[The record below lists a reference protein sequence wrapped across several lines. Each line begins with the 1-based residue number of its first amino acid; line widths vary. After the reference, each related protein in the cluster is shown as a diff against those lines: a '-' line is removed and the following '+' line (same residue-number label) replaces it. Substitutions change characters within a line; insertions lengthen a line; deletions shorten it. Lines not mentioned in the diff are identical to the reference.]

1 MNSEKLRRR
10 QSFKVIISEFIMVMT
25 VIIMVIILAFVVSGY
40 WLNSDFKVERQGML
54 QVSSIPTGASLSIDG
69 ESSWIQRTNTS
80 KILSSGEHTVVVSK
94 DGYDSWA
101 KTVNVSEG
109 LLYRLQYPRLF
120 LQNRTAETV
129 LDAKDFNLATVSP
142 ARDKMLLIDN
152 TTEWQVVNL
161 KDDKLSPKK
170 IDIAKVFSG
179 VSLAEGATT
188 GLFLDE
194 ILDMNWDS
202 DGNHIL
208 FKVNHEDTIEWILLD
223 IENVK
228 NSVNLSR
235 EFAAIFSAVEILDN
249 SAANLIAIQDGNLR
263 KINVSS
269 RAISS
274 VLVGNVQSFDHFE
287 DEIVFS
293 ALNTTSNIALSSAS
307 GRSENSD
314 PNSVQPYIIGILN
327 LNNKEITG
335 LTTTA
340 SSVKV
345 AFSKFYDE
353 KYITVLEDAKLS
365 LYKKTNFELV
375 KEFDLSF
382 VPQHVKVGNDGEFIE
397 FYTGAQFATFDFES
411 LSVREWSLENE
422 NFGYLDNNM
431 LYTVDGG
438 ELIVYDF
445 DGLNRR
451 VLAKNVSS
459 QFPVII
465 ASDKWLY
472 YFSDSKLIR
481 EKIVE

>member
-1 MNSEKLRRR
+1 MDSEKLRRR

-25 VIIMVIILAFVVSGY
+25 VIIMVIVLAFVVSGY

-69 ESSWIQRTNTS
+69 ESSWMQRTNTS

-94 DGYDSWA
+94 DGYDTWT
-101 KTVNVSEG
+101 KTVNISEG

-129 LDAKDFNLATVSP
+129 LDTKEFNLATISS
-142 ARDKMLLIDN
+142 ARDKMLLISN

-208 FKVNHEDTIEWILLD
+208 FKVNHENSLEWILLD
-223 IENVK
+223 VENVK

-274 VLVGNVQSFDHFE
+274 VLVSNVQSFDHFE
-287 DEIVFS
+287 DEVVFS
-293 ALNTTSNIALSSAS
+293 ALNTTSNIAPSSAS
-307 GRSENSD
+307 DTSENPD
-314 PNSVQPYIIGILN
+314 QNSVQPYIVGILN
-327 LNNKEITG
+327 LNNKEITN

-340 SSVKV
+340 SPAKV
-345 AFSKFYDE
+345 GISKFYNE
-353 KYITVLEDAKLS
+353 KYITVLVDTALE
-365 LYKKTNFELV
+365 LYKKSNFESV
-375 KEFDLSF
+375 KEFALSF
-382 VPQHVKVGNDGEFIE
+382 APQYVKVGNDGEFIE
-397 FYTGAQFATFDFES
+397 FYSGAQFATFDFES

-422 NFGYLDNNM
+422 NFGWLDNNM
-431 LYTVDGG
+431 LYVVENG

-445 DGLNRR
+445 DGLNHR

-459 QFPVII
+459 QFPVTIVN
-465 ASDKWLY
+465 DKWLY
-472 YFSDSKLIR
+472 YFLDGALIR